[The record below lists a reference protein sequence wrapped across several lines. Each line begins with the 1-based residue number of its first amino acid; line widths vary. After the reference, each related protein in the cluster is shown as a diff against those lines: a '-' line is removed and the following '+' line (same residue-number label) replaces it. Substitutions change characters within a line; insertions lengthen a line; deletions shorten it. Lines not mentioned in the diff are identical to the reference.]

1 MSKCPGSL
9 LIRQPVPE
17 LANCPC
23 CGYEIEIWS
32 DEAKAKCRGCGKYYM
47 KGMSQNCL
55 DWCAY
60 ARECVGDEAY
70 EKYLREKE
78 ESVLTN

>member
-1 MSKCPGSL
+1 
-9 LIRQPVPE
+9 
-17 LANCPC
+17 
-23 CGYEIEIWS
+23 
-32 DEAKAKCRGCGKYYM
+32 M